1 MDIIKLMFF
10 RKGKIDGKEIAFL
23 HFLQINIRCAPYCQ
37 KILMILIKK
46 KTEDNCDCKSFV
58 NIA

>member
-46 KTEDNCDCKSFV
+46 KDRR
-58 NIA
+58 